1 MKAKNFYKV
10 KSEFF
15 IHNEI
20 LKNNH
25 FFQSK
30 IANSELKICYT
41 F

>member
-1 MKAKNFYKV
+1 MKAKNFYKI
-10 KSEFF
+10 KSELFLD
-15 IHNEI
+15 NEI

-30 IANSELKICYT
+30 IENTELKICYN